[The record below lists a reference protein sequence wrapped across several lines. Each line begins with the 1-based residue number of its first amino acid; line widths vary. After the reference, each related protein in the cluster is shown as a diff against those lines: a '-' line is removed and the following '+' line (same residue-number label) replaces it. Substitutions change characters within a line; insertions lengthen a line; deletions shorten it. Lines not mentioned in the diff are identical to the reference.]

1 MTCAIFIHYFL
12 CCKSGSK
19 SVGRTLRPAFCFKI
33 NLPTHTAAVIQRHIK
48 PALVLGFPKTGHGFY
63 AGFSVWL
70 FLDLFMT
77 TANST
82 FLDHL
87 LAQQE
92 NYQYKLPSRPDAG
105 RFIDQLMRLLFP
117 VTQDCQSGTLHV
129 AETYHKL
136 VDQFTCLLYPLS
148 QNLPDTPE
156 TIAGQFF
163 DTLPSIYNGLLFDA
177 RAITDND
184 PAAVGIEEVIAV
196 YPGFYAIAVYRIAHE
211 LLRLNVP
218 LLPRML
224 TEYAHG
230 QTGIDIH
237 PGAQIGRSFFIDHG
251 TGVVV
256 GETTIIGE
264 NVKLY
269 QGVTLGATHVAKS
282 MAQKKRHP
290 TIEDNVVI
298 YANATI
304 LGGRT
309 VVGHDSIIG
318 GNVWLTSSVEPY
330 SLVYNQHQ
338 TDVRLRDLDTDE
350 PINFVI

>member
-1 MTCAIFIHYFL
+1 
-12 CCKSGSK
+12 
-19 SVGRTLRPAFCFKI
+19 
-33 NLPTHTAAVIQRHIK
+33 
-48 PALVLGFPKTGHGFY
+48 
-63 AGFSVWL
+63 
-70 FLDLFMT
+70 MT

-87 LAQQE
+87 LTQRAQ
-92 NYQYKLPSRPDAG
+92 YRYKLPSRPDAG

-117 VTQDCQSGTLHV
+117 VTQDCQPVSQHV
-129 AETYHKL
+129 EETYHKL
-136 VDQFTCLLYPLS
+136 HEQLTCLFRPLES
-148 QNLPDTPE
+148 NLVEDPVLITE
-156 TIAGQFF
+156 RFF
-163 DTLPSIYNGLLFDA
+163 ERLPLIYDSLLLDA
-177 RAITDND
+177 HAITDND

-211 LLRLNVP
+211 LLKLDVP

-237 PGAQIGRSFFIDHG
+237 PGAQIGPSFFIDHG
-251 TGVVV
+251 TGVVI

-264 NVKLY
+264 NVKIY

-290 TIEDNVVI
+290 TIENDVVI

-304 LGGRT
+304 LGGQT
-309 VVGHDSIIG
+309 VVGHHSVIG
-318 GNVWLTSSVEPY
+318 GNVWLTESVEAH
-330 SLVYNQHQ
+330 SLVFHQHQ
-338 TDVRLRDLDTDE
+338 TEVRLKSLESKE